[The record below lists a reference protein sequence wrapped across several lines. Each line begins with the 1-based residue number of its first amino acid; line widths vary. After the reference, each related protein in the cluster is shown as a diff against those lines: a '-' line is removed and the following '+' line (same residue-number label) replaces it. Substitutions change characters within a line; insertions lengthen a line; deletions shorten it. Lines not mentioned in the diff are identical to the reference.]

1 MNILKPNFWNNKTL
15 ITNFL
20 IPLSKIYEGIIYI
33 REKLFIP
40 KEFKIPIICVGNIY
54 VGGTGKTPIT
64 ISLANELTKLKKK
77 PVIIKKYYKNH
88 TDEENLIKQYYPYLI
103 LTKNRREGILE
114 AINNKFDSAILDDG
128 FQDYSIKK
136 NFNIVCF
143 HQNQLLG
150 NGYLFPA
157 GPLRESSKS
166 LKRADVVILNGKKD
180 LKFEEKILR
189 INNKI
194 EFFYSKFKPTN
205 LDEFKN
211 KKLLAVAGIG
221 NPDNFFELL
230 INSGLKIEKK
240 ISFPD
245 HYNFSKSEILQ
256 MIQDARKDNLQ
267 LIMTEKD
274 YLRIKNYKFSEIK
287 YLKIELVIENL
298 DRLLLKIKKLY
309 D

>member
-1 MNILKPNFWNNKTL
+1 MKIFKPNFWNNKTL

-54 VGGTGKTPIT
+54 VGGTGKTPTT
-64 ISLANELTKLKKK
+64 ISLANELAKLKKK

-88 TDEENLIKQYYPYLI
+88 IDEENLIKQYYPNLI
-103 LTKNRREGILE
+103 LTKNRREGIIE

-157 GPLRESSKS
+157 GPLRESLKS
-166 LKRADVVILNGKKD
+166 LKRVDAVILNGKKD
-180 LKFEEKILR
+180 LRFEEKILR

-221 NPDNFFELL
+221 NPDNFFKLL
-230 INSGLKIEKK
+230 IDSGLKIEKK

-245 HYNFSKSEILQ
+245 HYNFSKPEILR
-256 MIQDARKDNLQ
+256 MIQDAQKDKLQ

-274 YLRIKNYKFSEIK
+274 YLRIKKNKFPEIK
-287 YLKIELVIENL
+287 YLKIELIIEKL